1 MHKHTIITAALFM
14 VAYLGLAGEPV
25 VPTIQISPEDVVQTS
40 IQQVR
45 YSSNSLAVTV
55 MWTYTEVGAK
65 KMLAFWESHDR
76 GTIRTV
82 VGDFESIGQIAPR
95 SALPPGVA
103 SYSEWREG
111 WLKYRGDKFFGIS
124 ETDAQKLLVGLK
136 SR

>member
-1 MHKHTIITAALFM
+1 MHKHTIITATFLLA
-14 VAYLGLAGEPV
+14 AYLGLAGEPV
-25 VPTIQISPEDVVQTS
+25 VPTIRISPEDVAQTS

-45 YSSNSLAVTV
+45 FSSNSFAVR
-55 MWTYTEVGAK
+55 WNYTEAGAK

-76 GTIRTV
+76 QTIRTV
-82 VGDFESIGQIAPR
+82 IGDFEIAGQTAPR

-124 ETDAQKLLVGLK
+124 ETDAQKILVGLK

>member
-1 MHKHTIITAALFM
+1 MHKHTIITATLLL

-25 VPTIQISPEDVVQTS
+25 VPTIRISTEDVVQTS

-45 YSSNSLAVTV
+45 FSSNSFAVR
-55 MWTYTEVGAK
+55 WTYTEAGAK

-76 GTIRTV
+76 QTIRSV
-82 VGDFESIGQIAPR
+82 VGDFESAGPIAPR

-124 ETDAQKLLVGLK
+124 ETDAQKILVGLK